1 MRGRGPSRLRSIAHA
16 KPQKYCVSVKADA
29 AKLNGTKSI
38 TERERDFFFLS
49 AFGFLIRMNNSIAIG
64 VFLDLLVWFY
74 TTFRQRAISPIRSSP
89 LSFVGSFASFDQ
101 AARHPS
107 WDFLFWILSLSL
119 SLSLVLSLALSHSL
133 PGFRT

>member
-1 MRGRGPSRLRSIAHA
+1 MRGRGPSRLRSIGHA

-29 AKLNGTKSI
+29 AKLNGTKLI
-38 TERERDFFFLS
+38 TERERGFFFFLS

-74 TTFRQRAISPIRSSP
+74 TTFRQRAISLIHSSP
-89 LSFVGSFASFDQ
+89 LSFVGSFASFGQ

-107 WDFLFWILSLSL
+107 WDFLFWILSL